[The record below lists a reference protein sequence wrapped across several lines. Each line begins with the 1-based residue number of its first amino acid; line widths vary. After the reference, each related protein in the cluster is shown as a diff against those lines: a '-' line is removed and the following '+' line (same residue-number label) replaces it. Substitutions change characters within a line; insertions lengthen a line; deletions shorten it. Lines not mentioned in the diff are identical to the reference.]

1 MQLEAPR
8 DSTVVFFQD
17 LPYGSQSLFNPLTVM
32 LNKGY
37 DIVQLSSSS
46 RYIWQFPYRNAGSL
60 SMAATGCR
68 MRSTK

>member
-37 DIVQLSSSS
+37 DIVQL
-46 RYIWQFPYRNAGSL
+46 
-60 SMAATGCR
+60 
-68 MRSTK
+68 